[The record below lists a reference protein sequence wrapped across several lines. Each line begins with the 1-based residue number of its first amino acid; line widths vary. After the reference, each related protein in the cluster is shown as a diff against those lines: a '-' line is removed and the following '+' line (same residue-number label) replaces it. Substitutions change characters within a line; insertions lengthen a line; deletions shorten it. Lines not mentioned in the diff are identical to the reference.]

1 MTGVS
6 CFEVIRRSRICP
18 SPTGVC
24 AHSCYTRP
32 VHYLDFLDICAILL
46 GIFFT
51 IAKLDAQGRKAENF
65 PHVPPAEFESWRTWT
80 TSIYRLGSGVCFLR
94 VIFHQGWAMY
104 LSRNPVTTPA
114 APKALVVPALAVD
127 LLFLT
132 VVALTFVR
140 ASRARKVRRELGI
153 VLSPM
158 TPQQAAAV
166 EDDDGSSRK
175 GDQPHT

>member
-6 CFEVIRRSRICP
+6 CLEVIRLSRICP
-18 SPTGVC
+18 SPPGISAQT
-24 AHSCYTRP
+24 CYTRP

-80 TSIYRLGSGVCFLR
+80 TAIYRLGSGVCFLR
-94 VIFHQGWAMY
+94 VIFHQGWAIY
-104 LSRNPVTTPA
+104 LSRNPVTTPG
-114 APKALVVPALAVD
+114 APKALVVPALAMDV
-127 LLFLT
+127 LFLA
-132 VVALTFVR
+132 VVAITFIR

-158 TPQQAAAV
+158 TPQQAAAAA

-175 GDQPHT
+175 SG